1 MSSEGIQNSIIRKVL
16 DSKDDALLNYLNQL
30 LSESE
35 ESEQYVLSD
44 VEAKLISES
53 TSDYKLGKVV
63 SNEDVTLRNEEWLQE

>member
-30 LSESE
+30 LSEAGG
-35 ESEQYVLSD
+35 SEQYILSAS
-44 VEAKLISES
+44 EEKLISES
-53 TSDYKLGKVV
+53 IADYKTGKVV